1 MEENINTET
10 MMPESNPEQTAVD
23 INDAISW
30 EENVQEM
37 AEALS
42 NDPDFQKLN
51 EKLNEQEADLM
62 KFLEAYRKAKKKCE
76 RKAVSK
82 KEKKK
87 KKAKRRMAKQSKR

>member
-1 MEENINTET
+1 MEEKNNTENL
-10 MMPESNPEQTAVD
+10 MLESNPEQTAVD
-23 INDAISW
+23 IKDAISW

-42 NDPDFQKLN
+42 NDPDFQKL
-51 EKLNEQEADLM
+51 KEQEADLM
-62 KFLEAYRKAKKKCE
+62 EFLEAYRKAKKKCE

>member
-1 MEENINTET
+1 
-10 MMPESNPEQTAVD
+10 
-23 INDAISW
+23 
-30 EENVQEM
+30 M
-37 AEALS
+37 AEALA
-42 NDPDFQKLN
+42 NDPDFQ
-51 EKLNEQEADLM
+51 KLNEQEADLM